1 MKQSERYLQEGSH
14 PRVIVEVRSRQHRLA
29 CRVLAPALQLRVC
42 VDSMAAVRLAQ
53 HAGRHVST
61 PASHAQGFDVA
72 KKALLE
78 FLDKFK
84 TDVDPADR
92 EVRRGRGAMRVT

>member
-1 MKQSERYLQEGSH
+1 MLLGMH
-14 PRVIVEVRSRQHRLA
+14 A
-29 CRVLAPALQLRVC
+29 CIF
-42 VDSMAAVRLAQ
+42 
-53 HAGRHVST
+53 
-61 PASHAQGFDVA
+61 ASHTRTQGFDVA

-92 EVRRGRGAMRVT
+92 EVRGGQEEGHHTWTGALQHASSVTAAAG